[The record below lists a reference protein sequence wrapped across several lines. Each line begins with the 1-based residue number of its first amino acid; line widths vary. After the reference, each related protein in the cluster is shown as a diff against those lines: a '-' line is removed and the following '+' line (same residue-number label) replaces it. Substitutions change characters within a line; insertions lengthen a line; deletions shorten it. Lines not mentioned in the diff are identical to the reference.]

1 MFDRNKWN
9 FLLWIH
15 YLKYISIFDFLWL
28 LDYSFVHYVVI
39 FVSFEMMFQTCS
51 YLSEKIFQFKV
62 QIHSFR
68 TFVHKFACFLKWKCI
83 EYVGSRRVNVFFSRN
98 YCLWQDGFLCI
109 CGKFKVA
116 KLCKIYAIWKSVS
129 NMQNVAVCVTFR
141 R

>member
-51 YLSEKIFQFKV
+51 YLSEKIFQLKV

-68 TFVHKFACFLKWKCI
+68 TFVHKFACFLTWKCI
-83 EYVGSRRVNVFFSRN
+83 EYVGSRRVNVFF
-98 YCLWQDGFLCI
+98 FLAIIAYDKTDFYAFVGNLKLQNCAKSTRYEKAYQI
-109 CGKFKVA
+109 CKMWRFA
-116 KLCKIYAIWKSVS
+116 
-129 NMQNVAVCVTFR
+129 
-141 R
+141 